1 MRVAVIGGAGQLV
14 LSLAERGILAG
25 HEIVAIGP
33 PELDLERDDDA
44 AILATLRAA
53 RPQVIV
59 NAAAFTAVDK
69 AETEADL
76 AFAINA
82 RGAGAAARAAAALGV
97 PLVHISTDYVF
108 SGNKPA
114 PYLEDDEAVPASVY
128 GASKLVG
135 EQAVLASGTDT
146 AILRTA
152 WLYSPFASNFVK
164 TILGL
169 AASRDEIS
177 VVSDQIGNP
186 TSALDLADA
195 VLAVAANLL
204 VSPDPAL
211 RGVFHAAGGG
221 QATWAQFADAIF
233 AASAA
238 RGGPA
243 ARVIPITTAQY
254 PTAAKRPANSRL
266 DCGKLARL
274 HGHHLPDWQSS
285 ADAVVSRLVS
295 QGAGKQ

>member
-14 LSLAERGILAG
+14 LSLAERGTLAG
-25 HEIVAIGP
+25 HEIVAVGP
-33 PELDLERDDDA
+33 PELDLARNDDA
-44 AILATLRAA
+44 AILAALRTAQ
-53 RPQVIV
+53 PQVIV
-59 NAAAFTAVDK
+59 NAAAFTAVDR
-69 AETEADL
+69 AESESEL

-82 RGAGAAARAAAALGV
+82 RGAGAAACAAAALGV

-108 SGNKPA
+108 SGSKPA
-114 PYLEDDEAVPASVY
+114 PYLEDDAPSPASVY
-128 GASKLVG
+128 GASKLEG
-135 EQAVLASGTDT
+135 EQAVLAAGGDA

-164 TILGL
+164 TMLGL

-204 VSPDPAL
+204 ASPDPAL
-211 RGVFHAAGGG
+211 RGVFHAAGDG
-221 QATWAQFADAIF
+221 AASWAQFAEVIF
-233 AASAA
+233 AVSAA
-238 RGGPA
+238 RGGLS
-243 ARVIPITTAQY
+243 ARVIPITTAEY

-266 DCGKLARL
+266 DCTKLARL
-274 HGHHLPDWQSS
+274 HGLHLPDWQSS
-285 ADAVVSRLVS
+285 ADAVVSRLVT
-295 QGAGKQ
+295 QGAGAQ